1 MRVVKFREPN
11 RRELMKS
18 PFFAMI
24 VAGAIGLGSPNAVLA
39 AGRTRAGGGHAV
51 ERVAARP
58 IVGRGYAYG
67 RVRPYGYYVVPGFGF
82 AYDPFWYG
90 PGWGYYGYP
99 YPYVVPSENS
109 GGLRLEITP
118 KTAQVFVDGNYAGVV
133 DDFNGHFQH
142 LDLTPGGHRIN
153 VRQPGF
159 QPLTFEVYIQ
169 PGHTTDYK
177 AALAPAPGA

>member
-1 MRVVKFREPN
+1 MARVD
-11 RRELMKS
+11 
-18 PFFAMI
+18 
-24 VAGAIGLGSPNAVLA
+24 
-39 AGRTRAGGGHAV
+39 
-51 ERVAARP
+51 ARP
-58 IVGRGYAYG
+58 LVGRDPQG
-67 RVRPYGYYVVPGFGF
+67 RVRPYGYYIVPGFGF
-82 AYDPFWYG
+82 TYDPFWYS

-99 YPYVVPSENS
+99 YPYVVPNENS

-159 QPLTFEVYIQ
+159 QRDAIVRGLPDPILHADRGE
-169 PGHTTDYK
+169 DRARK
-177 AALAPAPGA
+177 AARRAVAELGDHRHAHMQGFPGTHAAVLGERIERDVGRPEGREVLLARA

>member
-1 MRVVKFREPN
+1 MRVMTSREPN
-11 RRELMKS
+11 RTELMRK

-24 VAGAIGLGSPNAVLA
+24 VAGAIALGSPNAVLA
-39 AGRTRAGGGHAV
+39 AGRTRGGGGHAV

-58 IVGRGYAYG
+58 FVGHGFVYG
-67 RVRPYGYYVVPGFGF
+67 RVRPYGYDVVPRFGF

-99 YPYVVPSENS
+99 YLDVVPSENS
-109 GGLRLEITP
+109 GGLRLDITP
-118 KTAQVFVDGNYAGVV
+118 KTAQVFVDGTYAGVV

-142 LDLTPGGHRIN
+142 LDLTPGGHRID

-159 QPLTFEVYIQ
+159 QPLTFQVYIQ

-177 AALAPAPGA
+177 AALVPAPVA